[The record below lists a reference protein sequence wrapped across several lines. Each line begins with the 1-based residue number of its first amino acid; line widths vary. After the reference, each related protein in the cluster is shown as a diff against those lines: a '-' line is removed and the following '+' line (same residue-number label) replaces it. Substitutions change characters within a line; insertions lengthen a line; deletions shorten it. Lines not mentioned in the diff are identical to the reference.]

1 MDEVVVVVL
10 VMMMVV
16 AVVFV
21 EEMEHM
27 GGDAIPTAQR
37 VSGRRVTR
45 DARQHAP
52 VRRADDGFELHKQ
65 LTSFNTELDRRL
77 PNIPYNALVQW

>member
-1 MDEVVVVVL
+1 
-10 VMMMVV
+10 MMMVV

-21 EEMEHM
+21 EEMEQQHVM